1 MAFFTLRNV
10 MIIAL
15 AQSWVLVAGE
25 TRRRWDACS
34 ATTIPLL

>member
-15 AQSWVLVAGE
+15 AQSGVLVAGV
-25 TRRRWDACS
+25 TRRRCDA
-34 ATTIPLL
+34 AAV